1 MSEVPLLDSRDR
13 DDAALRNCDEA
24 VLRHWFRQYRPALY
38 AYFLR
43 RTRNAAD
50 AEDLVQDLF
59 LRLSRF
65 GADPAI
71 RDIEAFM
78 FRIAA
83 NLLRDR
89 GRRQLTH
96 PRVVCALEKIL
107 EPSDGEPDP
116 ERVLEAKVELG
127 RIMRALE
134 ALPEITRRVF
144 VLRRLGRM
152 RREDIAALYGIS
164 VKAVE
169 RHVAK
174 ALGQLAKAGAQS

>member
-1 MSEVPLLDSRDR
+1 
-13 DDAALRNCDEA
+13 
-24 VLRHWFRQYRPALY
+24 VLRQWFSQYRHALY

-65 GADPAI
+65 GADPGI

-78 FRIAA
+78 FQIAA

-96 PRVVCALEKIL
+96 PRVVCTLEKIF
-107 EPSDGEPDP
+107 EPMDGEPGP
-116 ERVLEAKVELG
+116 ERVLEARIELS
-127 RIMRALE
+127 RIMRTLAT
-134 ALPEITRRVF
+134 LPETTRRIF
-144 VLRRLGRM
+144 ILRRIGQM
-152 RREDIAALYGIS
+152 RREEIAAFYGIS
-164 VKAVE
+164 LKSVE

-174 ALGQLAKAGAQS
+174 ALGQLAKAGTRS